1 MMILLIYMTSTQITG
16 YGQIDA
22 RIMENEAKIR
32 ENVRQYRDRKAISS
46 IERMPADG
54 KTHTH
59 WLKGFYNALMLIIGR
74 L

>member
-1 MMILLIYMTSTQITG
+1 MTSTQMTG

-46 IERMPADG
+46 IERIPADG
-54 KTHTH
+54 KTHAH
-59 WLKGFYNALMLIIGR
+59 WLKGLNNAMMLIIER